1 MQNIIIGEINKVREL
16 YSMVE
21 INGEQLDISILK
33 MDMLERGIE
42 EFIVEEKHITGDQ
55 ILTVKEMI

>member
-1 MQNIIIGEINKVREL
+1 MQNIIIGESNKVREL